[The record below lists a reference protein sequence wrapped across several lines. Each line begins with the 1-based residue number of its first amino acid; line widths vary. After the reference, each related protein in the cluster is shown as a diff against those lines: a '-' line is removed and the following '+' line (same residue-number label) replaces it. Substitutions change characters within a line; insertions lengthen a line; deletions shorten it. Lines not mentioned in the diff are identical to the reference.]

1 MKNGGKIENSNKSGI
16 YQLSIT
22 RYKNELFLDKRKGL
36 SYMKEEWPNG
46 LRRKASKLLVV
57 SSNSPWP
64 FFSFDSIVKFSP
76 NFQGK

>member
-1 MKNGGKIENSNKSGI
+1 MGGKIENSKKSGM

-22 RYKNELFLDKRKGL
+22 RYKNELFADERKGL

-46 LRRKASKLLVV
+46 LRCKSSKQQAVG
-57 SSNSPWP
+57 SNSPLP
-64 FFSFDSIVKFSP
+64 FFSFESNVKFLP